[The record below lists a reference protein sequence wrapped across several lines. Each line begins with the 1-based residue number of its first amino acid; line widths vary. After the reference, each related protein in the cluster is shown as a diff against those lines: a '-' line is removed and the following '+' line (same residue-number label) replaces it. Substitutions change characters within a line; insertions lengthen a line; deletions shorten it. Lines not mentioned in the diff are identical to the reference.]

1 VQGYLTYFRGLPIND
16 SPEIFGLHD
25 NANISFAQNE
35 TFALL
40 GTLVKLQPRV
50 AASGGKSRDEVCVL
64 KQNMY
69 TTIQMFEVRTIVLKK
84 VMFLLSILKNKAFS
98 F

>member
-1 VQGYLTYFRGLPIND
+1 MLQGYLAYFRALPIND

-50 AASGGKSRDEVCVL
+50 AASGGKSREEVSAFDG
-64 KQNMY
+64 Y
-69 TTIQMFEVRTIVLKK
+69 IHRGFYRTVTVTVIVQP
-84 VMFLLSILKNKAFS
+84 VQFI
-98 F
+98 